1 MKTQIKLIVLS
12 LIFVGLLFPTNS
24 SAQKVLDKP
33 WIKENTPTRRVVPYT
48 HVREA
53 DVMWHRRVWRTIDL
67 REKINHP
74 LYYPIQEIEDR
85 KSLFEVIK
93 MGIKEGTI
101 TAYDEGSDEFELPLT
116 KAEVMEGILRYPE
129 IKEQYDEYGD
139 VMEGFADTVWNDY
152 SSQDIVSYR
161 LKEDWF
167 FDNER
172 SIMDVRIMGI
182 CPVRLEFDENM
193 NVKGKVAMF
202 WVYFPECRY
211 VFANF
216 DVFNRQNDA
225 ERRNFDDIFWKR
237 MFNSYAYKRSNVYD
251 RNNKAYLQGIDLLL
265 EADKIKEDLFI
276 MEHDLW
282 HF

>member
-1 MKTQIKLIVLS
+1 MKTLSKIMLIGLAVLS
-12 LIFVGLLFPTNS
+12 TISVTEVK
-24 SAQKVLDKP
+24 AQKVLDKP
-33 WIKENTPTRRVVPYT
+33 WIKENTPTRRVIPYT

-53 DVMWHRRVWRTIDL
+53 DVMWHRRVWRQIDL

-85 KSLFEVIK
+85 KSLFDVIRI
-93 MGIKEGTI
+93 GIKEGTL
-101 TAYDEGSDEFELPLT
+101 TAYDEVSDEFEMPLT
-116 KAEVMEGILRYPE
+116 KAEVEKLLKRPE

-139 VMEGFADTVWNDY
+139 VMEGFADTNWVDY
-152 SSQDIVSYR
+152 TSQDIVAFR

-182 CPVRLEFDENM
+182 CPVRLELDENL
-193 NVKGKVAMF
+193 NVKGQVPMF
-202 WVYFPECRY
+202 WIYFPEARY
-211 VFANF
+211 VFANY

-225 ERRNFDDIFWKR
+225 ERRTYEDIFWKR

-251 RNNKAYLQGIDLLL
+251 RNNKDYLKSIDFLL
-265 EADKIKEDLFI
+265 EADKIKEDIFI

>member
-1 MKTQIKLIVLS
+1 MKFVRITLLTAIMIS
-12 LIFVGLLFPTNS
+12 FVGISESN
-24 SAQKVLDKP
+24 AQKILDKP

-53 DVMWHRRVWRTIDL
+53 DVMWHRRIWREIDL

-74 LYYPIQEIEDR
+74 LYYPITPIQDR
-85 KSLFEVIK
+85 KSLFDVIK
-93 MGIKEGTI
+93 QAVTEDKTLK
-101 TAYDEGSDEFELPLT
+101 AYDPIDDEFTVPLT
-116 KAEVMEGILRYPE
+116 VSEAIGRMGDSLTIMVE
-129 IKEQYDEYGD
+129 DEYGD
-139 VMEGFADTVWNDY
+139 PTIPQITYNEVESDA
-152 SSQDIVSYR
+152 IVKYR

-182 CPVRLEFDENM
+182 CPYMIATDENG
-193 NVKGKVAMF
+193 NYKGIKPIF
-202 WVYFPECRY
+202 WIYFPEARY
-211 VFANF
+211 VFANY

-225 ERRNFDDIFWKR
+225 ERRTFEDIFWKR
-237 MFNSYAYKRSNVYD
+237 LFNSYILKRSNVYD
-251 RNNKAYLQGIDLLL
+251 RYSIDYLANSPIEILF
-265 EADKIKEDLFI
+265 EADRIKDDIFK

>member
-1 MKTQIKLIVLS
+1 MKFTKLILLSTVLLS
-12 LIFVGLLFPTNS
+12 MFIITSDAN
-24 SAQKVLDKP
+24 AQKVLDKP

-85 KSLFEVIK
+85 KSLFDVIRDA
-93 MGIKEGTI
+93 IEEGTI
-101 TAYDEGSDEFELPLT
+101 TAYDEASDEFEMPLT
-116 KAEVMEGILRYPE
+116 KSEVMQGILRYPT
-129 IKEQYDEYGD
+129 IKEQYDEYGEI
-139 VMEGFADTVWNDY
+139 MEGYADTVYEDY
-152 SSQDIVSYR
+152 SAADIVSYR

-182 CPVRLEFDENM
+182 CPVRLEIDEND
-193 NVKGKVAMF
+193 NVKGKVPMF
-202 WVYFPECRY
+202 WIYFPEARY
-211 VFANF
+211 VFANY

-225 ERRNFDDIFWKR
+225 ERRTFEDIFWKR

-251 RNNKAYLQGIDLLL
+251 RNNREYLRNIDLLL
-265 EADKIKEDLFI
+265 KADEIKNDIFL